1 MNLFDI
7 DLKANIGNH
16 NAIRGRYF
24 RIITGT
30 GRMTLRTSTGHSSD
44 IMAGIGVDVA
54 SKGVPFEW
62 FELVSPVDQTVT
74 VLVSDLPSTDSR
86 LSGDIDINGLLSV
99 ATVGGNSIN
108 EGFGTI
114 ANGVSAEL
122 LTNDTDRIEAV
133 VYIDQPAFISGVNPA
148 SAAGF
153 PLPSGYHTFKNTAAV
168 YMFNNSGVTL
178 NYHILGD
185 SK

>member
-7 DLKANIGNH
+7 DLKAGIGNH

-54 SKGVPFEW
+54 ANGAPFEW

-74 VLVSDLPSTDSR
+74 ILVSDLPSTDSR

-99 ATVGGNSIN
+99 AAVGGNSIT
-108 EGFGTI
+108 ESSGTI
-114 ANGVSAEL
+114 ANNASVEI
-122 LTNDTDRIEAV
+122 LTADINRIETV
-133 VYIDQPAFISGVNPA
+133 VYIDQPAFVSGANPA
-148 SAAGF
+148 SAASF
-153 PLPSGYHTFKNTAAV
+153 PLPAGYHTFKNTAAV
-168 YMFNNSGVTL
+168 YMFNNSGAVL
-178 NYHILGD
+178 NYKTFGD